1 MLRMYAYRYCP
12 VETVNM
18 VRCDASEYVRVVEVW
33 LARKDEYF
41 DGAGT

>member
-1 MLRMYAYRYCP
+1 MLRMRAYRYCP

-18 VRCDASEYVRVVEVW
+18 VRCDAPEYVRVVEAW
-33 LARKDEYF
+33 PARKDEYS